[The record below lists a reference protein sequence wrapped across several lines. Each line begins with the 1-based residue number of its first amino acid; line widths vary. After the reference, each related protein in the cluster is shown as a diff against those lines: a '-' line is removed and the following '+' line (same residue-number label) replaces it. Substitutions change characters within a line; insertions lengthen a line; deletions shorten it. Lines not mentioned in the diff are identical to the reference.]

1 MMPAEGILDRV
12 AGVADEL
19 QLASLRPQLAACRRQ
34 AAGGESIDV
43 AVFGRFKAGKS
54 SFLNHLAGRDVLP
67 IGVVPLTAVITRL
80 RYGPQERAEVEFL
93 DGARK
98 IIALDEIHLY
108 VAEAQNPK
116 NRKGVA
122 GVTMDLPS
130 LQPLA
135 PLEFV
140 DTPGIGSAFAHNT
153 EATLN
158 WLPNV
163 GAALLAVSADAPLSE
178 RDLAFLDELRRHT
191 PKIVVLLTKAD
202 LLTAPQR
209 HEVLAFVRDQLT
221 QRFGR
226 NGSNGQAPPAP
237 GGNGHANGIP
247 PGPDD
252 AKGNVNPSGPNGGW
266 PVFFYSIRPEE
277 HALKEQLQR
286 ELFLPLIGGRDR
298 AAREIAHHKL
308 VSLARQ
314 TLNYLDVALAAATQE
329 DSARQAL
336 QESLAEERRQFD
348 LLRAEFQVLA
358 REWSAQALDWFLAQL
373 LPIQDNL
380 QTRVTGELRAQFP
393 RWRLRLP
400 RLVEAWREWLR
411 TFLNRELSEVS
422 RSQRA
427 MFCTPLRKTQRHLK
441 RTLDAFHD
449 RLAGHARRALGV
461 PLLPRE
467 FALEVDEPETPPV
480 DVAFAFDVAF
490 TTLGHLVP
498 LTLFR
503 RPVERVLLRKARYEV
518 EKNLSRLAAEWRD
531 RVAAGIA
538 HLIRQAEDQAADE
551 IATLEQ
557 LAANSPVKAPR
568 LKALRDDLEQ
578 RLLLLP

>member
-19 QLASLRPQLAACRRQ
+19 QLPSLRPQLAACRRQ

-93 DGARK
+93 DGARR
-98 IIALDEIHLY
+98 IIALDEIHMY

-122 GVTMDLPS
+122 GVIVDLPS

-140 DTPGIGSAFAHNT
+140 DTPGIGSAFVHNT
-153 EATLN
+153 EAALN

-178 RDLAFLDELRRHT
+178 RDLAFLDALRRHT

-209 HEVLAFVRDQLT
+209 NEVLAFVRDQLT
-221 QRFGR
+221 QKFGR
-226 NGSNGQAPPAP
+226 NGSNGQAPPAAA
-237 GGNGHANGIP
+237 ANGPANGTP
-247 PGPDD
+247 PAPDD
-252 AKGNVNPSGPNGGW
+252 PTGNEHPSGSQGGW

-277 HALKEQLQR
+277 RALKDQLQR
-286 ELFLPLIGGRDR
+286 ELFLPLISGRDR
-298 AAREIAHHKL
+298 AVREIVRHKL
-308 VSLARQ
+308 ASLARQ
-314 TLNYLDVALAAATQE
+314 TLNYLNVALAAATQE

-336 QESLAEERRQFD
+336 LESLAEERRQFD

-358 REWSAQALDWFLAQL
+358 REWSAQALDWSLAQL
-373 LPIQDNL
+373 LPTQQNL
-380 QTRVTGELRAQFP
+380 QSRVTEELRAQFP

-400 RLVEAWREWLR
+400 RLLEAWREWLR
-411 TFLNRELSEVS
+411 AFLKRELSEVS

-427 MFCTPLRKTQRHLK
+427 MFCTPLHKTQRHLK
-441 RTLDAFHD
+441 RTLDAFHH
-449 RLAGHARRALGV
+449 RLAGHAQRALAV
-461 PLLPRE
+461 ALMPRE
-467 FALEVDEPETPPV
+467 FALELREPETPPV

-490 TTLGHLVP
+490 STWGRLVP

-503 RPVERVLLRKARYEV
+503 GPVENALLRKARYEV
-518 EKNLSRLAAEWRD
+518 EKNISRLAAQWRD

-538 HLIRQAEDQAADE
+538 HLIHQAEDQAKDE

-557 LAANSPVKAPR
+557 LAANSPAKAPR

-578 RLLLLP
+578 RLRLLP